1 MDAAIASG
9 SSIDE
14 RGSDERKRKRDGNSD
29 GNEEANNTQTPPLA
43 DTSNSS
49 VPIAEVRIAAAA
61 AEESVDPALTVA
73 PAAAAPFKVGKKS
86 FFEMLKAQEAK
97 APPLGTVHA
106 KGAKNNASGDKGGR
120 EEENKVKLPCFKCT
134 TYNEKYAEHCV
145 KCRALKRMT

>member
-29 GNEEANNTQTPPLA
+29 GTEETPPLA

-61 AEESVDPALTVA
+61 AAEESVDPALTVA
-73 PAAAAPFKVGKKS
+73 PPPAAPFKVGKKS

-120 EEENKVKLPCFKCT
+120 EEENKGKWPCFKCT